1 MWSRTKST
9 GKAGFDKL
17 YGWVDKLGPPVNKLS
32 NKLGSEAFWPT
43 TLDKES
49 DKAAR
54 ILQSFCKDGFYQ
66 EETLGTADSP
76 KSKQKV
82 LQKVSPEVIR
92 NAKGLAI
99 FTTMRTGLWVSGAGG
114 SGVLIARK
122 PDGAWS
128 PPSGIMT
135 QTIGLGLLV
144 GVDIY
149 DCLLVINTQEA
160 LDAFSRLR
168 CTLGT
173 DISAVAGP
181 VGIGAHLETE
191 VHKRQAPIF
200 TYIKSRGLYIGVQ
213 IDGTIVI
220 ERTDENERF
229 YNERMPVAD
238 ILAGKVLHPPFETR
252 ALLET
257 IKAAQGDTDVDE
269 KFLPVEP
276 APSDFE
282 IVQDKPLFG
291 VPTKED
297 PDPYGVLAL
306 EKEGFEIREAGT
318 HRRPS
323 SEQFEFNPSP
333 LSPIYSAFS
342 RKSIDGRTESRK
354 SSIHSSWR
362 ISALSAAERPS
373 SKSSEPSKPSEP
385 SRMTDMS
392 TQTDFEEPSS
402 PVSRRSSS
410 TNGHAKMGEIPENRS
425 TDDISEPIINGS
437 ISANGDIS
445 VSRSSYHEQRRAS
458 ASASSIKRKSLPDTT
473 GYPEPPRTASVPTI
487 PVRQSMDLSYADGEP
502 EVAIVQA
509 VRRSPAPQFI
519 SRAGIGARLVTV
531 TKPTPP
537 KLPPRNPIR
546 DRKRPLV
553 VDASP
558 VTPTEAEGSTTS
570 STVTETEDRKS
581 VSPHRGSGS
590 SDLGRR
596 SSATSFDSISSG
608 EEMSAVS
615 GRVAK
620 MGLRSDSASG
630 ERKKVDA
637 SATMPGAFGTAGETD
652 EFHSL
657 PVTPDGDA
665 RPWSSGGKDGT
676 YLSYRT

>member
-1 MWSRTKST
+1 MWSRTKTT
-9 GKAGFDKL
+9 GKVGFDKL

-54 ILQSFCKDGFYQ
+54 ILQSFCRDGFYQ
-66 EETLGTADSP
+66 EDTLKTADAP

-82 LQKVSPEVIR
+82 LQKVPPEVIY

-122 PDGAWS
+122 PDGSWS

-135 QTIGLGLLV
+135 QTMGLGLLV
-144 GVDIY
+144 GIDIY

-160 LDAFSRLR
+160 LDAFSQLR

-181 VGIGAHLETE
+181 IGIGAHLETE

-200 TYIKSRGLYIGVQ
+200 TYIKSRGFYIGVQ

-229 YNERMPVAD
+229 YNERIPVAD
-238 ILAGKVLHPPFETR
+238 ILAGKVRHPPFETR

-257 IKAAQGDTDVDE
+257 IKAAQGDADVDE
-269 KFLPVEP
+269 RLLPLEP

-342 RKSIDGRTESRK
+342 RKSIDGRTPSRK

-362 ISALSAAERPS
+362 ISALSAAERPP
-373 SKSSEPSKPSEP
+373 SKSSEP

-410 TNGHAKMGEIPENRS
+410 TNSRAKMGEIPENKS
-425 TDDISEPIINGS
+425 TDDVSEPIINGS
-437 ISANGDIS
+437 VSANGDIS
-445 VSRSSYHEQRRAS
+445 VSRSSYHERRAS
-458 ASASSIKRKSLPDTT
+458 ASASSVQRNSLRDTMAYPD
-473 GYPEPPRTASVPTI
+473 PPRTASVPAI
-487 PVRQSMDLSYADGEP
+487 PYRQSVDLAYADEEP

-558 VTPTEAEGSTTS
+558 VTPSEAEGSTIS
-570 STVTETEDRKS
+570 PTVTETEDRKS
-581 VSPHRGSGS
+581 MSPHRGSGS

-608 EEMSAVS
+608 EQMSAVS
-615 GRVAK
+615 ERVAK
-620 MGLRSDSASG
+620 MGLRSDSANE

-637 SATMPGAFGTAGETD
+637 SSAAMPGAFATAEAD

-657 PVTPDGDA
+657 PVTPDGDV
-665 RPWSSGGKDGT
+665 RPWSEGGKQGT
-676 YLSYRT
+676 YLAYRT

>member
-1 MWSRTKST
+1 MPRRWLLSGRHARNGRQPQVEAEGPAEGASR
-9 GKAGFDKL
+9 GKP
-17 YGWVDKLGPPVNKLS
+17 YSCRLS
-32 NKLGSEAFWPT
+32 DYT
-43 TLDKES
+43 
-49 DKAAR
+49 AAQTDAR
-54 ILQSFCKDGFYQ
+54 
-66 EETLGTADSP
+66 SP
-76 KSKQKV
+76 Q
-82 LQKVSPEVIR
+82 VIR
-92 NAKGLAI
+92 NARALAI

-114 SGVLIARK
+114 SGVLIARN
-122 PDGAWS
+122 PDGGWS

-135 QTIGLGLLV
+135 QTMGLGFLV
-144 GVDIY
+144 GIDIY

-160 LDAFSRLR
+160 LDAFSQLR

-173 DISAVAGP
+173 DISAAAGP

-191 VHKRQAPIF
+191 VRKRQAPIF
-200 TYIKSRGLYIGVQ
+200 TYIKSRGFYIGVQ

-229 YNERMPVAD
+229 YKERIPVAD
-238 ILAGKVLHPPFETR
+238 ILAGKVRHPPFETR

-257 IKAAQGDTDVDE
+257 IKAAQGDADVDE
-269 KFLPVEP
+269 KLLPLEP

-342 RKSIDGRTESRK
+342 RKSIDGRNLSRK
-354 SSIHSSWR
+354 SSINSSWR

-373 SKSSEPSKPSEP
+373 SKSSEPSKSSE
-385 SRMTDMS
+385 SSKMTDMS

-410 TNGHAKMGEIPENRS
+410 TNSRAKMGEIPENKS

-437 ISANGDIS
+437 VSANGDIS
-445 VSRSSYHEQRRAS
+445 VSRSSYHERRAS
-458 ASASSIKRKSLPDTT
+458 AFASTTKRKSLPDTT
-473 GYPEPPRTASVPTI
+473 AYPDPPRTASVPII
-487 PVRQSMDLSYADGEP
+487 PARKSLDLFYADEEP

-558 VTPTEAEGSTTS
+558 VTPSEAEGSTIS
-570 STVTETEDRKS
+570 PTVTETEDRKS

-608 EEMSAVS
+608 EQMSAVS
-615 GRVAK
+615 ERVAK
-620 MGLRSDSASG
+620 MGLRSDSANE

-637 SATMPGAFGTAGETD
+637 SSAAMPGAFATAEAD

-657 PVTPDGDA
+657 PVTPDGDV
-665 RPWSSGGKDGT
+665 RPWSEGGKQGT
-676 YLSYRT
+676 YLAYRT

>member
-1 MWSRTKST
+1 
-9 GKAGFDKL
+9 
-17 YGWVDKLGPPVNKLS
+17 
-32 NKLGSEAFWPT
+32 
-43 TLDKES
+43 
-49 DKAAR
+49 
-54 ILQSFCKDGFYQ
+54 
-66 EETLGTADSP
+66 
-76 KSKQKV
+76 
-82 LQKVSPEVIR
+82 
-92 NAKGLAI
+92 
-99 FTTMRTGLWVSGAGG
+99 MRTGLWVSGAGG

-122 PDGAWS
+122 PDGTWS

-144 GVDIY
+144 GIDIY

-181 VGIGAHLETE
+181 IGIGAHLETE

-200 TYIKSRGLYIGVQ
+200 TYIKSRGFYIGVQ

-229 YNERMPVAD
+229 YNERIPVAD
-238 ILAGKVLHPPFETR
+238 ILAGKVRHPPFETR
-252 ALLET
+252 ALMET
-257 IKAAQGDTDVDE
+257 IKAAQGDADVDQ
-269 KFLPVEP
+269 KFLPIEP

-282 IVQDKPLFG
+282 IVQEDKPLFG

-342 RKSIDGRTESRK
+342 RKSIDGRTLSRK

-410 TNGHAKMGEIPENRS
+410 TNSPAKMGEIPENKS
-425 TDDISEPIINGS
+425 TDDISEPVINGS
-437 ISANGDIS
+437 VSANGDIS
-445 VSRSSYHEQRRAS
+445 VSRSSYHERRAS
-458 ASASSIKRKSLPDTT
+458 ASASSVKRRSLPDATA
-473 GYPEPPRTASVPTI
+473 YPDPPRTTSVPTI
-487 PVRQSMDLSYADGEP
+487 PVRQSADLSYADEEP

-558 VTPTEAEGSTTS
+558 VTPSEAEGSTTS
-570 STVTETEDRKS
+570 PTVTETEDRKS

-608 EEMSAVS
+608 EQMSAVS
-615 GRVAK
+615 ERVAK
-620 MGLRSDSASG
+620 IGLRSDSANE

-637 SATMPGAFGTAGETD
+637 SSAAMPGAFGTAEAD

-657 PVTPDGDA
+657 PVTPDEDVK
-665 RPWSSGGKDGT
+665 PWSEGGKQGT
-676 YLSYRT
+676 YLAYRT